1 MSKVSMD
8 IYVNVY
14 YDEVIKLHQHNGEI
28 TKYVLRHHQHRCEVI
43 NREKKLFMPY
53 ASAISIITVMNW
65 KYVKHN
71 VYDSLGLGEGITYDY
86 VFQSDDSE
94 DTDKEL
100 KVEYVIRS
108 IEPVS
113 EEDKKKL
120 WKWGDDKW
128 KSEFYFDDDGHI
140 HSID

>member
-1 MSKVSMD
+1 MSKVSMG

-28 TKYVLRHHQHRCEVI
+28 TKYVLRHFEHRCEVI

-53 ASAISIITVMNW
+53 ASAISIHTVMNW

-71 VYDSLGLGEGITYDY
+71 VYDSEGITYDY
-86 VFQSDDSE
+86 VFQAEDE
-94 DTDKEL
+94 DTDKKL
-100 KVEYVIRS
+100 KVEYVIKS
-108 IEPVS
+108 IQPFS

-120 WKWGDDKW
+120 WKWRDDKW